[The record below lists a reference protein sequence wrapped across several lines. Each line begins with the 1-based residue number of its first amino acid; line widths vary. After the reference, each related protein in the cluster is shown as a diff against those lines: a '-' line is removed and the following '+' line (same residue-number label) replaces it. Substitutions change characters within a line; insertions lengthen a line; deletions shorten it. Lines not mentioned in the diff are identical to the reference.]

1 MLCNCWHWKKIDN
14 VNLNE
19 LEIEIITNK
28 KTGGE
33 GIEPPTAVPKTD
45 VLPLHQPP
53 VLYFL

>member
-1 MLCNCWHWKKIDN
+1 MNYY
-14 VNLNE
+14 
-19 LEIEIITNK
+19 K

-53 VLYFL
+53 VLDFL

>member
-1 MLCNCWHWKKIDN
+1 MMWYESISISEKNFEDAESNWKVFKI
-14 VNLNE
+14 
-19 LEIEIITNK
+19 K

-53 VLYFL
+53 VLDFL